1 MQKFIAIKDVYAR
14 EILDSRGNPTI
25 EVEVLAEGDIVG
37 RAAVP
42 SGAST
47 GQFEAVELRD
57 QERRYNGLG
66 VRRAAEHVNTILA
79 DCVIGDNVLEQR
91 KIDEKLCHIDGTENN
106 ETALTTGKHGEI
118 CKVYSVD
125 EHAMIPDVM
134 VMSSKVWNNIEP
146 DDQKIILQCAK
157 DATQSHKVMWDKAI
171 DEAVAQAKDMGVE
184 FIYDVD
190 KEAFRSATA
199 GLVTEYRN
207 KYTGVAALLDRIDE
221 IRKGE

>member
-1 MQKFIAIKDVYAR
+1 MKQRLQQV
-14 EILDSRGNPTI
+14 SM
-25 EVEVLAEGDIVG
+25 
-37 RAAVP
+37 
-42 SGAST
+42 
-47 GQFEAVELRD
+47 
-57 QERRYNGLG
+57 
-66 VRRAAEHVNTILA
+66 VR
-79 DCVIGDNVLEQR
+79 
-91 KIDEKLCHIDGTENN
+91 
-106 ETALTTGKHGEI
+106 
-118 CKVYSVD
+118 YSVD